1 MEIGEKIF
9 VNTEGSY
16 KVGTVDR
23 TTVHE
28 ASGQDRFIILSR
40 GPYSAIPSDVVGI
53 AEGAWLRQSLDIRRE
68 HECVHY
74 LTYRLVGLI
83 RSVIIKNM
91 ESVGASEADMPAGVS
106 L

>member
-28 ASGQDRFIILSR
+28 ASGQDRFIILLEEGETIEDGEHFMCEFEPAPIPAAPNHPDAGGVPNYLKLNR
-40 GPYSAIPSDVVGI
+40 GNGY
-53 AEGAWLRQSLDIRRE
+53 
-68 HECVHY
+68 
-74 LTYRLVGLI
+74 
-83 RSVIIKNM
+83 
-91 ESVGASEADMPAGVS
+91 
-106 L
+106 